1 MVTDR
6 VMPGGMGGR
15 ELAEHLKGDK
25 PALKVIYC
33 SGYTDEVLGADGP
46 LRREGNFLEKPF
58 DVHVLLERVRRSLD
72 QK

>member
-1 MVTDR
+1 M

-15 ELAEHLKGDK
+15 ELAEQLKGDK

-46 LRREGNFLEKPF
+46 LRRGANFLEKPF

-72 QK
+72 GK